1 MYGGWALSAVLALSQ
16 QPPRTIA
23 VLRLW
28 RFGALRRRTESAT
41 FSTDTNVQVM
51 ALGRSDAALKSL
63 AAADAAKG
71 GARARQGVVVGSL
84 EEVLSLLRQ
93 LLGLP

>member
-1 MYGGWALSAVLALSQ
+1 
-16 QPPRTIA
+16 
-23 VLRLW
+23 
-28 RFGALRRRTESAT
+28 
-41 FSTDTNVQVM
+41 M
-51 ALGRSDAALKSL
+51 ALGRSGRSDAALKSL